1 MNGKQYLNAFVNN
14 SPTIRDTLAAD
25 MVNAPHKVVAYN
37 TNGKLALPAADG
49 DPVIG
54 VILSDAPAN
63 DSGITP
69 AGAEVDVLIRHIGL
83 AEAGAAVAKGDF
95 LTATEDGTVR
105 KAAAG
110 EYILGIA
117 MTAATAAGELA
128 QVYITHS
135 GYAKAASGGGETP
148 PAGK

>member
-63 DSGITP
+63 GSSVTP
-69 AGAEVDVLIRHIGL
+69 VKSEVDVLIKHIGL
-83 AEAGAAVAKGDF
+83 VEAGAAVAKGDF
-95 LTATEDGTVR
+95 LTAATDGTVR
-105 KAAAG
+105 KALAG

-117 MTAATAAGELA
+117 MTGVSTAGELA
-128 QVYITHS
+128 QIYITHT
-135 GYAKAASGGGETP
+135 GYAK
-148 PAGK
+148 

>member
-1 MNGKQYLNAFVNN
+1 MNAIHEIVRDYTTGEADLEATNA
-14 SPTIRDTLAAD
+14 A
-25 MVNAPHKVVAYN
+25 
-37 TNGKLALPAADG
+37 
-49 DPVIG
+49 
-54 VILSDAPAN
+54 
-63 DSGITP
+63 
-69 AGAEVDVLIRHIGL
+69 L

>member
-25 MVNAPHKVVAYN
+25 MVNAPYKVVAYN

-54 VILSDAPAN
+54 VILSDVPAN
-63 DSGITP
+63 GSSVTP
-69 AGAEVDVLIRHIGL
+69 AKTEVDVLIKHIGL

-95 LTATEDGTVR
+95 LTATANGTVR
-105 KAAAG
+105 KALAG

-117 MTAATAAGELA
+117 MTGVSTAGELA
-128 QVYITHS
+128 QIYITHT
-135 GYAKAASGGGETP
+135 GYAK
-148 PAGK
+148 